1 MSPEDHCK
9 HFFEIVNRRD
19 LDAIGDGL
27 AEEAELYFPET
38 QPLRGRNQII
48 YISDSFKDT
57 GEFWLMNFPLTW
69 ITTSGLSE

>member
-19 LDAIGDGL
+19 LEALGDGL
-27 AEEAELYFPET
+27 AEEAELCFPET

-48 YISDSFKDT
+48 YISDFFKDT
-57 GEFWLMNFPLTW
+57 RKF
-69 ITTSGLSE
+69 